1 MTVLT
6 RIEIADLVAD
16 AFGPDGATRAELLAT
31 AIEKGAHPVVLEKLG
46 ELPDRRFRTMRALW
60 HYIPEV
66 PID

>member
-31 AIEKGAHPVVLEKLG
+31 ATAKGAHPLVLEKLR
-46 ELPDRRFRTMRALW
+46 ELPDQRFRTMRALW
-60 HYIPEV
+60 DFIPEV
-66 PID
+66 PIG

>member
-16 AFGPDGATRAELLAT
+16 AFGPDGATREDLLAIAT
-31 AIEKGAHPVVLEKLG
+31 SKGAHPVVLEKLR
-46 ELPDRRFRTMRALW
+46 ELPDRHFSTMRALW

-66 PID
+66 PVD